1 MGRRPT
7 RLTSLVLV
15 PVLALVLL
23 LERNAEAGEK
33 LKVVVPD
40 GDNLQFLSFWVAMGS
55 GAFAAE
61 DLDIEVVSPP
71 APGQTPTLFEES
83 DAEAAVLPPPMYLTM
98 IARRAPVVLVAN
110 LLAND
115 PIELVVRRSIFAE
128 RKLDASKP
136 LRERLEGI
144 RGLRIGI
151 APHPPARLRALYDA
165 YGLDADKDLDLVILH
180 GKEQNAAFK
189 AGEVDALFAH
199 TPYVERAIVHD
210 DAVVLVNLSR
220 GEAPALANRMIH
232 ALAFKKGLL
241 ERRRDIAVRAYRAI
255 ARAEAKIHE
264 SPPAAML
271 AVKKQMPARDEREI
285 ATLVGL
291 YEPAIPKSPEVRVED
306 LGPAL
311 ALFPAGQPK
320 PDLSGVPLTE
330 HVATDL
336 AREAQSSPFA
346 KARIIVLAIGGAVV
360 ALLAIV
366 IFRARRARVRSSS

>member
-1 MGRRPT
+1 MGRRAKG
-7 RLTSLVLV
+7 LI
-15 PVLALVLL
+15 AIGLL
-23 LERNAEAGEK
+23 CVASNADAKEN

-40 GDNLQFLSFWVAMGS
+40 GENLQFLSFWVALGS

-61 DLDIEVVSPP
+61 DLDVQVVSPA
-71 APGQTPTLFEES
+71 APGQTPTMFEES
-83 DAEAAVLPPPMYLTM
+83 DAEAAVLPPPMYLAM
-98 IARRAPVVLVAN
+98 IARRAPIVLVAN

-115 PIELVVRRSIFAE
+115 PIELVVKRSIFDE
-128 RKLDASKP
+128 RKLDASAP
-136 LRERLEGI
+136 MATRLEAI

-151 APHPPARLRALYDA
+151 APHPPARLRALYAA
-165 YGLDADKDLDLVILH
+165 YGRDADKELELVILH

-220 GEAPALANRMIH
+220 GDAPALSNRQIH
-232 ALAFKKGLL
+232 ALTFKKPFL
-241 ERRRDIAVRAYRAI
+241 ERRRDVAIRAYRAI
-255 ARAEAKIHE
+255 AKAQATIHH

-271 AVKKQMPARDEREI
+271 AVKKQMPSRDDREI

-306 LGPAL
+306 LAPAL

-320 PDLSGVPLTE
+320 PDLTGLPLAD
-330 HVATDL
+330 HVATDI
-336 AREAQSSPFA
+336 ARDAQTTPFA
-346 KARIIVLAIGGAVV
+346 KARLIVAAVAALVVAILAVV
-360 ALLAIV
+360 V
-366 IFRARRARVRSSS
+366 VRARRKRTSTD